1 MLEPGTIAP
10 AFELPDQNG
19 EMVSLSDLLGR
30 SHVVLFFYPKDNTMV
45 CTLEVCAFRDA
56 HDELLEEDAV
66 VLGISSDPV
75 DSHLHFAERWRLPYR
90 LLADKDSMVR
100 KAYDIPKTFGL
111 FPGRVTYVIDKQGI
125 IRTALND
132 PLRASHHV
140 RSALRTLKAQRTS

>member
-10 AFELPDQNG
+10 TFELPDQNG

-75 DSHLHFAERWRLPYR
+75 DSHLHFAERWKLPYR

-132 PLRASHHV
+132 PLRASPHV